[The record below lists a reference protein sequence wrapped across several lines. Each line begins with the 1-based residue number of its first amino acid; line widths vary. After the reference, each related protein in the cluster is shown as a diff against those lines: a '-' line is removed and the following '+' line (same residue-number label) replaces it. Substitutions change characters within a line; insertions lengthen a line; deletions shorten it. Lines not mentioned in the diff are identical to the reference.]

1 MKEKQQSCS
10 GGREQSLWRRRKQ
23 SGRELLKEKQNKVDE
38 GEGNRVWEVLGTFD
52 KSWGTGMTQPEGGR
66 VVESKDINRDLI

>member
-1 MKEKQQSCS
+1 
-10 GGREQSLWRRRKQ
+10 LWRRHKQ

-52 KSWGTGMTQPEGGR
+52 KSWGTGMTQPEGGGGQNFK
-66 VVESKDINRDLI
+66 V